1 MTSFVAFKKV
11 PVSKYSSGL
20 HTNTTFS
27 VCMVCSPVK
36 GNDRSAQAIKD
47 IFFKNWTV
55 KENQFKYEC

>member
-27 VCMVCSPVK
+27 VCMVCSPAK

-47 IFFKNWTV
+47 IFF
-55 KENQFKYEC
+55 